1 MVTWQLR
8 RHLLDA
14 AKRLR
19 DYCYNHL
26 SHLEPR
32 NQQLTA
38 DPSRSAGMTHLL
50 MNASVAMLELLDMGH
65 RKAHIKL
72 HQASICGGGMAII
85 SAFIAIQIELK

>member
-1 MVTWQLR
+1 M
-8 RHLLDA
+8 DA
-14 AKRLR
+14 AKRLG

-38 DPSRSAGMTHLL
+38 DPSQSAGLTHLL
-50 MNASVAMLELLDMGH
+50 INASAATLELLDMGYG
-65 RKAHIKL
+65 KAHIEL
-72 HQASICGGGMAII
+72 HQASICGGGIVIA